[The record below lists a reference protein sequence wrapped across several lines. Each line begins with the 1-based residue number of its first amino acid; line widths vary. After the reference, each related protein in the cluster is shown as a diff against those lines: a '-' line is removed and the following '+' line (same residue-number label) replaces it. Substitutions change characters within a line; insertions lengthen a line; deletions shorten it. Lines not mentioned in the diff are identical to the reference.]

1 MIGRHPDRWRLDAVG
16 NPVFKV
22 LKGCNGP
29 LCHEY
34 DHIVPFSKGGKTVP
48 ENCQILQSSVN
59 LFKSN
64 KLDVTHEDLMNAS
77 PRHRFSSNSFQTM
90 TFTFFL
96 EVELDGVEVAAYGNV
111 KTASLDDMVSHRKNL
126 YNPSNENNPSPS
138 PRRSRGQPKPPVD
151 TTEKIVES
159 SPPIPPEN
167 K

>member
-16 NPVFKV
+16 NPVFKY
-22 LKGCNGP
+22 LKGCSGP

-64 KLDVTHEDLMNAS
+64 KLDVTHVDLMNAS
-77 PRHRFSSNSFQTM
+77 PTYRFSK
-90 TFTFFL
+90 
-96 EVELDGVEVAAYGNV
+96 VELDGVELAAYGNI

-126 YNPSNENNPSPS
+126 YNPSTENNPSPS
-138 PRRSRGQPKPPVD
+138 PRRSRGQPKSDSPPTPPV
-151 TTEKIVES
+151 EKIES
-159 SPPIPPEN
+159 TPAPEN